1 MKIFQFLDFGNACG
15 CSTIEDTYNFIDYH
29 APSMFSYDCIS
40 KEMTEILNELKR
52 YNFATSIKDGEK
64 TIWQL
69 SQAPLAAAL
78 DVVNCC
84 DCTNLKF
91 SEISDS

>member
-15 CSTIEDTYNFIDYH
+15 CLTIEDTYHFINAH
-29 APSMFSYDCIS
+29 APSMFPYDKVL
-40 KEMTEILNELKR
+40 KEMAEILNELKR
-52 YNFATSIKDGEK
+52 YNLATTFEDGRK

-69 SQAPLAAAL
+69 SQTPLAAAL

-91 SEISDS
+91 SEISES

>member
-1 MKIFQFLDFGNACG
+1 MKIFQFLDFGNTCG
-15 CSTIEDTYNFIDYH
+15 CFTIEETFLFIDHY
-29 APSMFSYDCIS
+29 APSMFPYDEIS

-52 YNFATSIKDGEK
+52 YNFATSVKDGEK

-69 SQAPLAAAL
+69 SQASLAAAL

-91 SEISDS
+91 SEISES